1 MGNIHILPTDKPSRL
16 FKVSGELKLTRNF
29 DFYNGSEYQHIYIIS
44 SDEEIKDVRPHKGKW
59 QLEQEQILNKFPTYL
74 TDLSESK
81 LVIMTTDT
89 DLIKDGVQA
98 IDDDFL
104 EWYVKNPKCEKIEIK
119 TSYSHSYKTGEKF
132 ISFSKTP
139 EFSSRNMQCIK
150 IEPRYEIIFPKE
162 QPKKLSS
169 EDFGLPKVGTKYF
182 NDLASGFFGGK
193 PTGL

>member
-1 MGNIHILPTDKPSRL
+1 MKNIHILPTDKPSRL
-16 FKVSGELKLTRNF
+16 FVDIDDNKLKITQPLSGEYMMNQ
-29 DFYNGSEYQHIYIIS
+29 NIYIT

-59 QLEQEQILNKFPTYL
+59 QLEKGEILNKFPNYL
-74 TDLSESK
+74 TDLSECK

-89 DLIKDGVQA
+89 DLLKDGVQA

-162 QPKKLSS
+162 QPKNNEQIKS
-169 EDFGLPKVGTKYF
+169 
-182 NDLASGFFGGK
+182 NRN
-193 PTGL
+193 